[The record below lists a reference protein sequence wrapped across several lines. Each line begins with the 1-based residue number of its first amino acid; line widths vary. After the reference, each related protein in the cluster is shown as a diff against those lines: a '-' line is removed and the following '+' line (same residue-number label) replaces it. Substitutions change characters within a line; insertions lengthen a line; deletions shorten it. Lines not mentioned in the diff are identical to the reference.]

1 MKYIDSS
8 VLEADQTVAYWMEEV
23 VASGVKE
30 FRCQA
35 GYFTLEGTS
44 PVLSSISQCASAGA
58 QVSMLLGSNDG
69 STLASHI
76 SFLAGKLNVPLANVS
91 LGIVRYEDALF
102 HPKVYVFHR
111 SDGSITAYVGSAN
124 MTGTGVSG
132 KNVEAGLILDSLQGD
147 DEATIEHIS
156 SRIDDWFA
164 HPPESLS
171 IIDGP
176 DAIEALLNDGDL
188 AIRPTPRLG
197 LGKSEKSDGDG
208 KPKKVRRKPLI
219 KLSPIPGRKKETPRK
234 AKIPD
239 LPNPQL
245 QKLSVRTEASYHY
258 PQGTHLGH
266 LLSIMYHFLS
276 DRSET
281 PFDDNFIRLRGGF
294 GSGRIAGYRRQIKYK
309 ILAAMELG
317 LVSDIRLSD
326 DPEHFTVEITDQGE
340 EFYSSLKPYVN
351 QNDLVFE
358 KQDDGLYSS
367 VMPLTAA
374 KYNTI
379 ISDACTSSQEVKVA
393 YSEILENMPAVAQM
407 KSFLVSVASDGK
419 VSKAQIYK
427 EFFGYP
433 EVLEF
438 CDLVGIDPASEEGA
452 KHRCPFLLNVLESIG
467 FIEQG
472 RFDVTLKAG

>member
-8 VLEADQTVAYWMEEV
+8 VLDAEQTVAYWMEQT

-30 FRCQA
+30 FRCQT

-44 PVLSSISQCASAGA
+44 PVLSSISKCASAGA

-132 KNVEAGLILDSLQGD
+132 RNVEAGLILDSLNGD
-147 DEATIEHIS
+147 DEAIIEQIS
-156 SRIDDWFA
+156 GTIDDWFA
-164 HPPESLS
+164 DPPESLS

-176 DAIEALLNDGDL
+176 DAIEALLNEGDL
-188 AIRPTPRLG
+188 AVRPAPRLRSG
-197 LGKSEKSDGDG
+197 NGEERDEEA
-208 KPKKVRRKPLI
+208 KPKKAGRKPLI
-219 KLSPIPGRKKETPRK
+219 KLPPIPDRTEERPRK
-234 AKIPD
+234 VKIPD
-239 LPNPQL
+239 LPKPQL

-266 LLSIMYHFLS
+266 LLSIMFHFVS

-281 PFDDNFIRLRGGF
+281 PFDDRFIRLRGGF

-317 LVSDIRLSD
+317 ILSDIRLAA
-326 DPEHFTVEITDQGE
+326 DPERFTVEISNQGKE
-340 EFYSSLKPYVN
+340 LYNSLRPYLN
-351 QNDLVFE
+351 QDDLTFE

-379 ISDACTSSQEVKVA
+379 IFNACASSQEVKMA
-393 YSEILENMPAVAQM
+393 YSEILENMPAIAQM
-407 KSFLVSVASDGK
+407 KNFLVSVANDGK

-472 RFDVTLKAG
+472 RFDVTLKTG

>member
-1 MKYIDSS
+1 
-8 VLEADQTVAYWMEEV
+8 
-23 VASGVKE
+23 
-30 FRCQA
+30 
-35 GYFTLEGTS
+35 
-44 PVLSSISQCASAGA
+44 
-58 QVSMLLGSNDG
+58 MLLGSNDG

-132 KNVEAGLILDSLQGD
+132 RNVEAGLILDSLNGD
-147 DEATIEHIS
+147 DEAIIEQIS
-156 SRIDDWFA
+156 GTIDDWFA
-164 HPPESLS
+164 DPPESLS

-176 DAIEALLNDGDL
+176 DAIEALLNEGDL
-188 AIRPTPRLG
+188 AVRPAPRLRSG
-197 LGKSEKSDGDG
+197 NGEERDEEA
-208 KPKKVRRKPLI
+208 KPKKAGRKPLI
-219 KLSPIPGRKKETPRK
+219 KLPPIPDRTEERPRK
-234 AKIPD
+234 VKIPD
-239 LPNPQL
+239 LPKPQL

-266 LLSIMYHFLS
+266 LLSIMFHFVS

-281 PFDDNFIRLRGGF
+281 PFDDRFIRLRGGF

-317 LVSDIRLSD
+317 ILSDIRLAA
-326 DPEHFTVEITDQGE
+326 DPERFTVEISNQGKE
-340 EFYSSLKPYVN
+340 LYNSLRPYLN
-351 QNDLVFE
+351 QDDLTFE

-379 ISDACTSSQEVKVA
+379 IFNACASSQEVKMA
-393 YSEILENMPAVAQM
+393 YSEILENMPAIAQM
-407 KSFLVSVASDGK
+407 KNFLVSVANDGK

-472 RFDVTLKAG
+472 RFDVTLKTG